1 MAYTYQ
7 KHLFLT
13 LDLTSSTEMQ
23 IYNITFIVEPK
34 IEKNWATHV
43 DKELLP
49 EIAKNVQQI
58 DLLRV
63 EFVDGVEPVNGTTF
77 SMQFY
82 CAEPEHLRWVNEIG
96 HQLVLQKLYRVFP
109 HDWVAFASHLEF
121 LKSYK

>member
-1 MAYTYQ
+1 MFT
-7 KHLFLT
+7 T
-13 LDLTSSTEMQ
+13 LDLTSSTEMK

-63 EFVDGVEPVNGTTF
+63 EFVDGVEPINGTTF

-121 LKSYK
+121 LKSYT

>member
-7 KHLFLT
+7 KHLFTT
-13 LDLTSSTEMQ
+13 LDLTSSTEMK

-63 EFVDGVEPVNGTTF
+63 EFVDGVEPINGTTF

-121 LKSYK
+121 LKSYT

>member
-7 KHLFLT
+7 KHLFPT
-13 LDLTSSTEMQ
+13 LDLTSSTKMQ

-43 DKELLP
+43 DKEILP

>member
-7 KHLFLT
+7 KHLFPT
-13 LDLTSSTEMQ
+13 LDLTSSTEMR
-23 IYNITFIVEPK
+23 IYNITFIVEPI

-63 EFVDGVEPVNGTTF
+63 EFVDGVEPINGTTF

-121 LKSYK
+121 LKSYT

>member
-7 KHLFLT
+7 KHLYPT
-13 LDLTSSTEMQ
+13 RVLTSSIDMQ
-23 IYNITFIVEPK
+23 IYNITFIVEPN
-34 IEKNWATHV
+34 IEKDWATHV

-63 EFVDGVEPVNGTTF
+63 EFVDGVEQIKGTTF

-96 HQLVLQKLYRVFP
+96 HQLVLQKLYRIFP

>member
-7 KHLFLT
+7 KHLCPT
-13 LDLTSSTEMQ
+13 LGLTSSTDMQ
-23 IYNITFIVEPK
+23 IYNITFIVEPN
-34 IEKNWATHV
+34 IEKDWATHV

-63 EFVDGVEPVNGTTF
+63 EFVDGVEQIKGTTF

-82 CAEPEHLRWVNEIG
+82 CAEPEHLRWVKEIG

-109 HDWVAFASHLEF
+109 QDWVAFASRLEF
-121 LKSYK
+121 LKSYA

>member
-1 MAYTYQ
+1 MEYIYQ
-7 KHLFLT
+7 KYLYPT
-13 LDLTSSTEMQ
+13 LGLTSSTDMQ
-23 IYNITFIVEPK
+23 IYNITFIVEPN
-34 IEKNWATHV
+34 IEKDWATHV

-63 EFVDGVEPVNGTTF
+63 EFVDVVEPIKGTTF

-82 CAEPEHLRWVNEIG
+82 CPEPEHLRWVKEIG

-109 HDWVAFASHLEF
+109 QDWVAFASRLEF
-121 LKSYK
+121 LKSYT